1 MQEYPSSQL
10 PRPDAY
16 LKWYMFGAWPSYP
29 YQFYDTNLTEQEL
42 SDAWA
47 TQEFIE
53 IALAWE
59 WIYNNPIE

>member
-42 SDAWA
+42 SDAA
-47 TQEFIE
+47 VESGGTGVI
-53 IALAWE
+53 
-59 WIYNNPIE
+59 